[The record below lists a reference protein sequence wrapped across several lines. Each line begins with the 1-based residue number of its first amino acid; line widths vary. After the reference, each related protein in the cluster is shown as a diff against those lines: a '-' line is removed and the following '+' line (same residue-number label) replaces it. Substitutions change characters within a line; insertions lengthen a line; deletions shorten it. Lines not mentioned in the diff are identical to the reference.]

1 MRWVLCFLVV
11 LSLALPAAAQE
22 STPIPIVVTVILVPA
37 TSTDTAT
44 PTETLIPS
52 ETPTPTITP
61 TPTDTPTATPTPT
74 RTPDIIM
81 ELTLEAEAT
90 EGVYVDA
97 EFVNRMDAG
106 QAIISTLLFG
116 ILFALCIII
125 VVLMWQG
132 RRGSQ

>member
-1 MRWVLCFLVV
+1 MRWVLCFLIIA
-11 LSLALPAAAQE
+11 SFALPTAAQE

-37 TSTDTAT
+37 TATDTPM
-44 PTETLIPS
+44 PTETPIPS

-61 TPTDTPTATPTPT
+61 TPSETPTATPTPT
-74 RTPDIIM
+74 RTPDVIV

-106 QAIISTLLFG
+106 QAIISTLLLG
-116 ILFALCIII
+116 ILFALCVII

-132 RRGSQ
+132 RRRR